1 MCIGGTRNL
10 RVNMLIVNCE
20 LDIAVFSCKA
30 KPLETLPALA
40 VRVTAWADVNDD
52 TVAVNPALVALAGTT
67 SVAGTVTAALLLVRM
82 TYVSDSLAEN
92 VDCFQVA
99 VVTCKH
105 CVLGA
110 VFRGL
115 RSISNKCGFE
125 TQSEGCY

>member
-92 VDCFQVA
+92 VDCFRVA
-99 VVTCKH
+99 GRH
-105 CVLGA
+105 MQA
-110 VFRGL
+110 L
-115 RSISNKCGFE
+115 RALSFLSRTTIYIG
-125 TQSEGCY
+125 QMRV